1 MIENKFEKTL
11 WSTRFIVLIAVILS
25 IISSVSLFLL
35 GGWDIIQA
43 TINNNPLFNQE
54 VNTNNDLLFKIISSI
69 DLFLIGIVLLIFGF
83 GVYELFISEIDFAKG
98 KFADSTLKINSLD
111 QLKNKII
118 KVVII
123 VLIVKF
129 FEKVL
134 KLSDNFE
141 TPQDL
146 VFFSLSILS
155 ICIGYYLIN
164 RN

>member
-69 DLFLIGIVLLIFGF
+69 DLFLIISFINFGF
-83 GVYELFISEIDFAKG
+83 GYM
-98 KFADSTLKINSLD
+98 N
-111 QLKNKII
+111 
-118 KVVII
+118 
-123 VLIVKF
+123 
-129 FEKVL
+129 
-134 KLSDNFE
+134 
-141 TPQDL
+141 
-146 VFFSLSILS
+146 
-155 ICIGYYLIN
+155 YL
-164 RN
+164 